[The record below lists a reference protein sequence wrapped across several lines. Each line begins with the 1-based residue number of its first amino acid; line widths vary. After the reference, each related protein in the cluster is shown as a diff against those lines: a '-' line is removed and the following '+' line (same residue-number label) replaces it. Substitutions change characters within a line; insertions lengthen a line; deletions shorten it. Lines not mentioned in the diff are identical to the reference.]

1 MWPPKC
7 SDFVARRGIFPT
19 LKPFMS
25 GVKLIYF
32 SYSQRRQVR
41 NKNRAALEKCGQ
53 AFAHQRR
60 KRKIGWWWGVLEVGF
75 KNQKLNKLDISGHK
89 AVGQN

>member
-25 GVKLIYF
+25 GV
-32 SYSQRRQVR
+32 R

-60 KRKIGWWWGVLEVGF
+60 IRKTGWWWGVLEVGL
-75 KNQKLNKLDISGHK
+75 KNQKLNKSDISGHK
-89 AVGQN
+89 GVGQN